1 MPSHHESSPQ
11 PGLIRLVQCISR
23 GDKDSL
29 AEQDEFELSG
39 DFEKQWYRGFEFPPP
54 ARVYISRF
62 VAKYF
67 MAAFFIVG

>member
-1 MPSHHESSPQ
+1 MLNAKKYSN
-11 PGLIRLVQCISR
+11 
-23 GDKDSL
+23 L